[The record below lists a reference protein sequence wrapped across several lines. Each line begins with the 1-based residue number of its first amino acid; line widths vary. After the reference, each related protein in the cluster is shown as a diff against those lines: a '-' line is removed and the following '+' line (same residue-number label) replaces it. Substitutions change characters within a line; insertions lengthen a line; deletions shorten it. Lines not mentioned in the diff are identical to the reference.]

1 MRLRSREALQD
12 YMTFHK
18 IKSGYALAKRA
29 GILPGTA
36 NFLVQGHRDTCS
48 IRTARAIE
56 TALACPPGFLFE
68 TSATSGSTAA
78 HAKSANP
85 PTRDVGRGTG
95 RSIMATAD
103 APYGSVQATE
113 DEDE

>member
-1 MRLRSREALQD
+1 MRLRSRASLQD
-12 YMTFHK
+12 YMTFYK
-18 IKSGYALAKRA
+18 IRTGYALAKKA

-68 TSATSGSTAA
+68 TSLSNAPGSV
-78 HAKSANP
+78 
-85 PTRDVGRGTG
+85 R
-95 RSIMATAD
+95 ATA
-103 APYGSVQATE
+103 GESE
-113 DEDE
+113 